1 MAQALVYDRHGNVI
15 EGDDAIVPDGGRI
28 SVAPRFMDHLPPEAR
43 RAFQQLHDHT
53 ARDAQGFER
62 GHRPGFADV
71 EHGVYTYGEESPAAK
86 ARKKWLERLG
96 EAWRWPAPP
105 LLPLQHDAKPANSK
119 SERLSDLSS
128 KPRDREAAWKAYVE
142 RTKNAWKD

>member
-1 MAQALVYDRHGNVI
+1 MPKTIIIDAHGHVI
-15 EGDDAIVPDGGRI
+15 EDTDVVPPGGRI
-28 SVAPRFMDHLPPEAR
+28 SVAPRFMDHLSEQTR
-43 RAFQQLHDHT
+43 RALLQLQDSSGV

-86 ARKKWLERLG
+86 ARKKWLEKLG

-105 LLPLQHDAKPANSK
+105 LLPLQHDAKP
-119 SERLSDLSS
+119 
-128 KPRDREAAWKAYVE
+128 KPAPKPAPHRDGEAAWNAYVSKLE
-142 RTKNAWKD
+142 NAWKD

>member
-1 MAQALVYDRHGNVI
+1 MPTIVYDRHGHIVEDADVI
-15 EGDDAIVPDGGRI
+15 PPGGRI
-28 SVAPRFMDHLPPEAR
+28 SVAPLFMDHLSEQTR
-43 RAFQQLHDHT
+43 RALQQLHDSGA
-53 ARDAQGFER
+53 ARDGQGFVR

-105 LLPLQHDAKPANSK
+105 LMPLTHDAQPKPAP
-119 SERLSDLSS
+119 
-128 KPRDREAAWKAYVE
+128 KPAPQRDREAAWSAYVE
-142 RTKNAWKD
+142 RTANAWRT

>member
-1 MAQALVYDRHGNVI
+1 MPKAIIIDAHGNVI
-15 EGDDAIVPDGGRI
+15 EDDIVPDGGRI
-28 SVAPRFMDHLPPEAR
+28 SVALRFMDHLPPEAQ
-43 RAFQQLHDHT
+43 RALPQLHEGMT
-53 ARDAQGFER
+53 GPPSGAARDGQGFVR

-105 LLPLQHDAKPANSK
+105 LMPLTHDAQPKPAP
-119 SERLSDLSS
+119 
-128 KPRDREAAWKAYVE
+128 KPAPQRDREAAWSAYVE
-142 RTKNAWKD
+142 RTANAWRT